1 MNLARALAP
10 VRNPAP
16 VTRLIGLLAIA
27 VGLRWW
33 IVQEPGLGHG
43 DDLALFE
50 RWIRGLTQHGLSGF
64 YAHESFCDYPPLM
77 LLLFRGLGAL
87 VGAGSDPSSHLV
99 QSAIKSLACAG
110 DLAIA
115 GLLYVEGRKL
125 FGAGTL
131 AAGLYLLS
139 PIAVYDSA
147 YWGQVDSI
155 HTALLLAALLALRR
169 QRWMMTGVLAALAL
183 TTKFQSVVLLPLF
196 FFDSYRIARARGTL
210 RMLAGSASAAL
221 VIAIPFVATGI
232 LEESVSRA
240 YVNVV
245 GQYHEMSKNAYN
257 LWFLSQDPSRPDTVP
272 PEPILRLASQGG
284 DVVRAE
290 SAWLLDWSWR
300 RISLILFALSVATVL
315 SLYARRPSAV
325 GLYGTAGLLTFCFF
339 LFPTEM
345 HERYAYPA
353 IAFLAVWALASRSH
367 ERGYWAFTLLLLLNF
382 AAVLPATPLARQI
395 AAGNLVLFATLVAGL
410 AIAQPW
416 RRVSGERSIAPAG
429 QVNTP
434 SVVEVTPCESEIP
447 SSWPGISPASAVHRN
462 TFETEAEVPRN
473 PGLIGAFQAAT
484 VCAWIALVMLSCG
497 VTMAARTVSRPHDPE
512 PVIWLADLYPEV
524 AEQGWKELTIDRS
537 VGGELIRLG
546 DTTYLRGIGTHAPAT
561 IVYAIPPDA
570 HMFSALVGIDEAA
583 GDRGSAVLEVLL
595 DGELAHRTSVL
606 TGSQG
611 PSEIAI
617 DVHGHRQITLAVD
630 TAGDGQASDHLDLAL
645 ARFVKNAPGDVP
657 SREVPP
663 RNVPSGDRSGEPT
676 VLESVELGTFQVGEE
691 FAREQD
697 RAHLPELRKDAS
709 LVPLFEEPGP

>member
-1 MNLARALAP
+1 VNLARALAP

-33 IVQEPGLGHG
+33 IVQEPGIGHG

-196 FFDSYRIARARGTL
+196 FFESYRIARARGTL

-300 RISLILFALSVATVL
+300 RISLILFALSMATVL

-416 RRVSGERSIAPAG
+416 RRVPGAGADERSIAPAA
-429 QVNTP
+429 QD
-434 SVVEVTPCESEIP
+434 
-447 SSWPGISPASAVHRN
+447 
-462 TFETEAEVPRN
+462 TFETEAGVRRN

-484 VCAWIALVMLSCG
+484 VCAWIALVMLFCG
-497 VTMAARTVSRPHDPE
+497 VTIAARTVSRPHDPE

-570 HMFSALVGIDEAA
+570 HVFSALVGIDEAA
-583 GDRGSAVLEVLL
+583 GDRGSSVLEVLL

-617 DVHGHRQITLAVD
+617 DVHGRRQITLAVD